1 MAGDILKPRNDLCIQ
16 SIGEREQWQSLWNL
30 KRRKTLMD
38 RNLTTLDVNL
48 MTLDVTLKV
57 GLLGGEVS
65 ALQRQG
71 APTGSGG
78 TLW

>member
-1 MAGDILKPRNDLCIQ
+1 
-16 SIGEREQWQSLWNL
+16 
-30 KRRKTLMD
+30 MD